1 MNKGIILLS
10 GGLDSTVSMASLLN
24 STKFEL
30 ALTFDYGQ
38 KSVKKETTAA
48 YKLACHYGI
57 EHKVI
62 ELKWLGEITDTS
74 LVSGDDIPK
83 IDMRQLDNVAITKA
97 SCENVWVPNRNG
109 LFINIAACF
118 ADSMGGA
125 AIVIGANKEEGA
137 TFTDNSKQFIENI
150 NLSLQ
155 KSTAADVKV
164 TAPLID
170 LNKEEIVQKAIE
182 LNVPL
187 KYINS
192 CYTNTEKHCGVCE
205 SCSRLKRA
213 LIKCGK
219 TEILEE
225 LF

>member
-62 ELKWLGEITDTS
+62 ELKWLGEITGTS

-83 IDMRQLDNVAITKA
+83 IDMRQLDNVAITKE

-109 LFINIAACF
+109 LFINIAASF
-118 ADSMGGA
+118 ADSAGGA
-125 AIVIGANKEEGA
+125 YIVIGANKEEGE
-137 TFTDNSKQFIENI
+137 TFPDNTIDFINRAN
-150 NLSLQ
+150 NLFEF
-155 KSTAADVKV
+155 STRKHPKV
-164 TAPLID
+164 CAPLINC
-170 LNKEEIVQKAIE
+170 NKNDIVKLALE
-182 LNVPL
+182 KHVPL
-187 KYINS
+187 EFTRS
-192 CYTNTEKHCGVCE
+192 CYNTSNKNCGKCE
-205 SCSRLKRA
+205 SCTRLKQA
-213 LIKCGK
+213 L
-219 TEILEE
+219 TQIL
-225 LF
+225 LMLV